1 MLVHSSY
8 VNLTTQILS
17 ADAGTVFTPKL
28 FPCSLILNEKVEHR
42 WSALAQNILRDD
54 KKQLPSLKFIPGA
67 LSPMFKV
74 RTIPRQITGFHCE
87 VSVLPIS
94 GS

>member
-74 RTIPRQITGFHCE
+74 KREYHSAIQVPLSTTILL
-87 VSVLPIS
+87 S
-94 GS
+94 